1 MIYSILFMTVTFLS
15 VFGCSNSSSSDE
27 TVPSVESVAEDIA
40 TDGTVGSGD
49 SQTAKKTPKTP
60 KAPEVPKEPVDK
72 GFDDL
77 LNLNTRKAI
86 DFAIDGQSITVPH
99 NEKFDVWSNDSA
111 YSIGFNIVQD
121 ASDGTQLVPIISRG
135 QSIYAVKID
144 YTNEFIQI
152 EGTDPITSH
161 LSTVFFSSIPLN
173 RAADGTVNL
182 AFTITRSSLGVEKW
196 YVGPKLIKTFNTNRV
211 SSSSEAEPII
221 IGAAAGQSAA
231 FKGKLDL
238 VSLWEK
244 ELTMKEVVEL
254 VTEYDPREHS
264 VYTTHAVSVWPLGED
279 LAVDGND
286 TGATV
291 YDIRSGFHAQSVSMD
306 ENSFIEVDLTELE
319 ALVIDTYG
327 PITNTLTNASDGLAV
342 QGADVSIIGAST
354 SYSATTDVDG
364 NFTLSDLP
372 KEPYAILIQ
381 HTGHTDY
388 ISAFDPTSTNYLAL
402 SEEIVEDGNSNFRV
416 VATWDD
422 DPIDIDLFCVIYNEY
437 SIPIGMIHSLS
448 PSFSNGDFSASLEN
462 NDTDSYGPE
471 SLSITNLPE
480 NYKFKILLA
489 NYSQGLSVDN
499 NALITIYEGNTILAE
514 YKLTDVVNPNS
525 SNNNFFHVAT
535 YENSAINPELSYV
548 STP

>member
-27 TVPSVESVAEDIA
+27 TVPSVESVAKDIA

-196 YVGPKLIKTFNTNRV
+196 YGVDPKLIKTFNTNRV
-211 SSSSEAEPII
+211 SSSSKPNPSSSEPPLDKAPPLR
-221 IGAAAGQSAA
+221 GNLTLYRY
-231 FKGKLDL
+231 GK
-238 VSLWEK
+238 K
-244 ELTMKEVVEL
+244 
-254 VTEYDPREHS
+254 
-264 VYTTHAVSVWPLGED
+264 
-279 LAVDGND
+279 
-286 TGATV
+286 
-291 YDIRSGFHAQSVSMD
+291 
-306 ENSFIEVDLTELE
+306 
-319 ALVIDTYG
+319 
-327 PITNTLTNASDGLAV
+327 
-342 QGADVSIIGAST
+342 
-354 SYSATTDVDG
+354 
-364 NFTLSDLP
+364 
-372 KEPYAILIQ
+372 
-381 HTGHTDY
+381 
-388 ISAFDPTSTNYLAL
+388 
-402 SEEIVEDGNSNFRV
+402 
-416 VATWDD
+416 
-422 DPIDIDLFCVIYNEY
+422 
-437 SIPIGMIHSLS
+437 
-448 PSFSNGDFSASLEN
+448 
-462 NDTDSYGPE
+462 
-471 SLSITNLPE
+471 NL
-480 NYKFKILLA
+480 L
-489 NYSQGLSVDN
+489 
-499 NALITIYEGNTILAE
+499 
-514 YKLTDVVNPNS
+514 
-525 SNNNFFHVAT
+525 
-535 YENSAINPELSYV
+535 
-548 STP
+548 